1 MRKEY
6 TMRLQLL
13 LVIPIILLIA
23 VACSSPRPARVVD
36 KTMDETKV
44 AEIGES
50 AAMTLIQGLIGR
62 LNAAMNEGTVAA
74 FEFCAREAQSL
85 TATIQQELGSD
96 LQVKRTSFQYR
107 NPANAPD
114 EYETA
119 ALQYFQDALA
129 ERGSL
134 PTSYIQMVNANE
146 YRYYKPLVM
155 AAMCL
160 NCHGDPASFDPALQQ
175 QLQATYPEDKAVG
188 YKEGDFRG
196 VVRVSIP
203 ASLVR

>member
-1 MRKEY
+1 MRS
-6 TMRLQLL
+6 RLQLL
-13 LVIPIILLIA
+13 LVVPIILLVA
-23 VACSSPRPARVVD
+23 VACSSPRPARVV
-36 KTMDETKV
+36 DETKV

-62 LNAAMNEGTVAA
+62 LTAALDQGTVAA
-74 FEFCAREAQSL
+74 FEFCALEAQSL
-85 TATIQQELGSD
+85 TAKIQQDLGSE

-107 NPANAPD
+107 NPLNAPD
-114 EYETA
+114 EYEAA

-129 ERGSL
+129 ERGTL
-134 PTSYIQMVNANE
+134 PASYMQMVSANE
-146 YRYYKPLVM
+146 YRYYKPMAM

-160 NCHGDPASFDPALQQ
+160 NCHGDPASFEPALQQ
-175 QLQATYPEDKAVG
+175 QLQAVYPEDKAVG

>member
-1 MRKEY
+1 MRF
-6 TMRLQLL
+6 RLQLL
-13 LVIPIILLIA
+13 LVVPIILLVAI
-23 VACSSPRPARVVD
+23 ACSSPRPARVVD
-36 KTMDETKV
+36 EAKV

-62 LNAAMNEGTVAA
+62 LTAALDQGTVAA
-74 FEFCAREAQSL
+74 FEFCALEAQSL
-85 TATIQQELGSD
+85 TATIEQELDSG
-96 LQVKRTSFQYR
+96 LRVKRTSFQYR
-107 NPANAPD
+107 NPLNAPD
-114 EYETA
+114 AYETA

-129 ERGSL
+129 ERGTL
-134 PTSYIQMVNANE
+134 PPSYIQIVSVSE
-146 YRYYKPLVM
+146 YRYYKPMVM

-175 QLQATYPEDKAVG
+175 QIQAAYPEDKAVG
-188 YKEGDFRG
+188 YQEGDFRG